1 MAKKIQNNDNRPEP
15 IYGFQQLREALT
27 KMGYIVE
34 EGNPYKPIQIK
45 DVDINELQKMEFTDE
60 GIFVIDETDGKRH
73 QVFLYK
79 RRYHLEKYGKPR
91 YHIRKC
97 QTIQEFIS
105 SGSFK
110 VDYRRANT
118 ESVKVIDWD
127 NNDED
132 VIVEDLPLC
141 KYCLNQ
147 LIQEKGMGTG
157 VTINTT
163 SADFVELLKQA
174 SSVEEEPPQVV
185 DVDIRGYTRDWEEIS
200 YNYRKAHD
208 FTCERCGIEIP
219 LDLQFLHTHH
229 RNGIKTDNREEN
241 LECLCIR
248 CHADVDQKHRENF
261 SWGQRKLMLETFN
274 ELFPERKF
282 IQPPEAPNNPDG
294 WGDDL
299 PY

>member
-1 MAKKIQNNDNRPEP
+1 MAKKIQNNDDRPEP

-79 RRYHLEKYGKPR
+79 RRYHLERYGKPR
-91 YHIRKC
+91 FHIRKC
-97 QTIQEFIS
+97 ITIREFME
-105 SGSFK
+105 SGSLRTE
-110 VDYRRANT
+110 YRRANT
-118 ESVKVIDWD
+118 EPVRVIDWD
-127 NNDED
+127 NGDDDVDVDE
-132 VIVEDLPLC
+132 LPLC
-141 KYCLNQ
+141 KNCLAEIVETFGNNPD
-147 LIQEKGMGTG
+147 ISKD
-157 VTINTT
+157 TT
-163 SADFVELLKQA
+163 SAEFVELLKQMN
-174 SSVEEEPPQVV
+174 SVDEEVPEVV

-282 IQPPEAPNNPDG
+282 IPPPESPNNPNG

-299 PY
+299 P